1 MRMDFFLFKVT
12 LYHNHKIKITIMRRV
27 LTLTTLILTV
37 LVSCKKETTT
47 TEPVQITP
55 SPPKEAEIVEPAGDQ
70 CYAWKAGGSIIEMS
84 FNVNSHQEVNG
95 KLSYN
100 LVGKD
105 RNEGTLIGNMKG
117 DTLIADYTFS
127 SEGVSSVR
135 EVAFLQKDGTFI
147 EGYGD
152 VVTANDKVSF
162 KDKTKLKFDAKN
174 TLTKVDCKVE

>member
-1 MRMDFFLFKVT
+1 MKKV
-12 LYHNHKIKITIMRRV
+12 LIV
-27 LTLTTLILTV
+27 TTLV
-37 LVSCKKETTT
+37 LSVFASCKKATD

-55 SPPKEAEIVEPAGDQ
+55 SPPKEAVIVEPAGDQ
-70 CYAWKAGGSIIEMS
+70 CYAWRSNGSIIEMS

-105 RNEGTLIGNMKG
+105 KNEGTLIGNMKG
-117 DTLIADYTFS
+117 DTLIADYTFN

-135 EVAFLQKDGTFI
+135 EVAFLKRENTFI

-152 VVTANDKVSF
+152 IVSANDKVTF
-162 KDKTKLKFDAKN
+162 KDKTKLQFDPKN

>member
-1 MRMDFFLFKVT
+1 MKKV
-12 LYHNHKIKITIMRRV
+12 LAIA
-27 LTLTTLILTV
+27 TLILAV
-37 LVSCKKETTT
+37 FVSCKKETTT

-70 CYAWKAGGSIIEMS
+70 CYSWKSNGSIIEMS

-105 RNEGTLIGNMKG
+105 KNEGTLIGNMKG
-117 DTLIADYTFS
+117 DTLIADYTFN
-127 SEGVSSVR
+127 SEGTSSVR
-135 EVAFLQKDGTFI
+135 EVAFLKRENTFI

-152 VVTANDKVSF
+152 VVQANDKVTF
-162 KDKTKLKFDAKN
+162 KDKTKLKFDQKN
-174 TLTKVDCKVE
+174 TLVKVDCKVE

>member
-1 MRMDFFLFKVT
+1 MK
-12 LYHNHKIKITIMRRV
+12 KV
-27 LTLTTLILTV
+27 LTLTAV
-37 LVSCKKETTT
+37 LALSIFASCKKETTT

-70 CYAWKAGGSIIEMS
+70 CYTWKSNGSIIDMS

-95 KLSYN
+95 KLIYN

-105 RNEGTLIGNMKG
+105 KNEGTLIGNMKG
-117 DTLIADYTFS
+117 DTLVADYTFS

-135 EVAFLQKDGTFI
+135 EVVFLQKDGTFI

-152 VVTANDKVSF
+152 VVTSNDKVMF
-162 KDKTKLKFDAKN
+162 KDKSKLKFDQKN
-174 TLTKVDCKVE
+174 TLVKVDCKVE

>member
-1 MRMDFFLFKVT
+1 MK
-12 LYHNHKIKITIMRRV
+12 KV
-27 LTLTTLILTV
+27 LTLIAV
-37 LVSCKKETTT
+37 LSLSVFASCKKETTT
-47 TEPVQITP
+47 IEPVQITP
-55 SPPKEAEIVEPAGDQ
+55 SPPKEAELVEPAGDQ
-70 CYAWKAGGSIIEMS
+70 CYAWRLNGSIIEMS

-100 LVGKD
+100 LAGKD
-105 RNEGTLIGNMKG
+105 KNEGTLIGNMKG
-117 DTLIADYTFS
+117 DTLIADYTFN

-162 KDKTKLKFDAKN
+162 KDKSKLKFDAKN
-174 TLTKVDCKVE
+174 TLVKVDCKVE

>member
-1 MRMDFFLFKVT
+1 MKKVSA
-12 LYHNHKIKITIMRRV
+12 ITIMI
-27 LTLTTLILTV
+27 LTLFI
-37 LVSCKKETTT
+37 SCKNETALPPPQI
-47 TEPVQITP
+47 EPNA
-55 SPPKEAEIVEPAGDQ
+55 PKEAELVEPAGDQ
-70 CYAWKAGGSIIEMS
+70 CYASRLNGNIVALS

-100 LVGKD
+100 ITGKD

-117 DTLIADYTFS
+117 DTLVADYTFT

-135 EVAFLQKDGTFI
+135 EVVFLQKDGTLI

-152 VVTANDKVSF
+152 VVDANDKVSF

-174 TLTKVDCKVE
+174 TLTKVECAQ

>member
-1 MRMDFFLFKVT
+1 MK
-12 LYHNHKIKITIMRRV
+12 KV
-27 LTLTTLILTV
+27 LTISTLILTV

-70 CYAWKAGGSIIEMS
+70 CYAWRSNGSVIEMS

-105 RNEGTLIGNMKG
+105 KNEGTLIGNMKG
-117 DTLIADYTFS
+117 DTLVADYTFM

-135 EVAFLQKDGTFI
+135 EVVFLQKDGTFI

-152 VVTANDKVSF
+152 IVQANDKVSF
-162 KDKTKLKFDAKN
+162 KDKTKLKFDQKN
-174 TLTKVDCKVE
+174 ALTKIDCKVE